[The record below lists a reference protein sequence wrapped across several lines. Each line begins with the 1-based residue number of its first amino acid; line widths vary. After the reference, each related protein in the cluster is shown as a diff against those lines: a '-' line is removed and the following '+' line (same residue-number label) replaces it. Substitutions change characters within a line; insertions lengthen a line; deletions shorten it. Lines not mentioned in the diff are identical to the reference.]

1 MDERGVSLQKCQCK
15 YKCRHSSLGYQYV
28 SRRTYYQHLCR
39 ERDGH
44 LHPSVTKESFQQ
56 NHSDA
61 LPSVE
66 AANYSN
72 TLPSVEAAN
81 CSNTLPSVEVV
92 VESTPSNQAQRRFW
106 CNCRAYCYG
115 SRFVAP
121 STYKRHQEANAKYQS
136 LCSTFGLQ
144 SLDIPSSLNLE
155 NDLLLPSPTCCE
167 TSNDPC
173 SLYDENDSVP
183 LVDPV
188 CEEHITAD
196 PIYEEHNLTE
206 PVHVNKSYIE
216 ETLNGDHEQDHN
228 EDIQLND
235 KILQKIIEM
244 QALWDEHQVSIE
256 FQDRML
262 KLLFDKKSNKNSE
275 SLSTLLVQLSPSW
288 DGSLGGISVP
298 TSWTQL
304 NTLYRSLGMVDKE
317 RYLICM
323 GSKNNAHSP
332 ILYEPIAEDSYVGN
346 VVLCRCEGQKKKGK
360 RLKRDCLK
368 CCETC
373 TKCKLPRKEMISFD
387 YLSIEK
393 QLQLISTSRSV
404 CHELLTMW
412 RHRERWLDTEGTYVV
427 PTEIHEFWDGA
438 KCREFQDFWNPTSS
452 FELPVIC
459 EHCGYA
465 YKAWPS
471 SLALEELS
479 KNLKG
484 DRYEFTCKS
493 CRRLTK
499 SSRKFCQGDPRNFG
513 LLLHWDGFQSSK
525 TTQRNYGVV
534 EIRVLNSGKD
544 SFLQPLPI
552 LFIPFS
558 CKKIIGSSGDLFHVF
573 LQPLVRELE
582 RLFVKGFDLTFNY
595 SPSLIDLALPSSKKT
610 TARAMLMV
618 VTGDHP
624 AQCKIGLFKDGGQH
638 FCRRDKAIASLDS
651 SNPSFVG
658 RYIYDKTRL
667 QCRYPPPKRTMAEMQ
682 KALYLSV
689 KTTSQSQHDDIL
701 KNAGLSGKSSLW
713 RLNDLYGFDLSL
725 DLVYDT
731 MHILSLNIFQK
742 HISLLM
748 RNSSSEMKRK
758 IDDITARALSCVPP
772 ALRYGRWPRY
782 PSKYHESYKAEENQ
796 KFIQWCLPFVL
807 CEVDGLPSDIQDLG
821 LLLIDIAHLFFNYT
835 RDHGWT
841 NKTIEVARTLLS
853 SWRVRSEEAFGAN
866 SSPLEH
872 VAGSGEILD
881 DVLRHGNHDVIWCF
895 LYERLVS
902 TYVNIK
908 SNNKESEISF
918 TNFHRRRLLTWILAQ
933 IHKDKD
939 DLLPHQRLYKELHLA
954 LIAPAGYVVD
964 SLLQHECQA
973 WHKHGILKVSS
984 VLKAKD
990 LWSALLSN
998 EIDYPCGDSVFDK
1011 GIIIGPK
1018 RQKWRELSRAEQR
1031 FLSQRECRSTHVQEH
1046 NKIWYNGEV
1055 FKGGDMVIVKS
1066 DNYIPGSFSV
1076 GEWKARIKYFFSAQC
1091 GAKLMLFFAADYY
1104 KQSILVEEE
1113 SERLNVEPI
1122 TGMSVLQQT
1131 PMPFTWDC
1139 IREVNSLLHKFIP
1152 WSFENSII
1160 AYEIKDL
1167 SVRKRLLDVGSVG
1180 CVPPWVEEMDI
1191 VQIKEYDD
1199 HDSSTHTFAYA
1210 VVREVDVKRRK
1221 VRLTRLLQM
1230 QSSAQLWKAG
1240 VEDLDWQDTSLCVA
1254 CSMAQNG
1261 RPAPSYADIFCP
1273 PEPKLRDPGRLYGKK
1288 LLEVYYKDHYPAF
1301 LQNYRDVRKWF
1312 KDYPFVSD
1320 LRHNLE
1326 EQGKIKALIEEKK
1339 GNLAKFE
1346 FQDAAYTWASDD
1358 IYQFVISYAQSQRKY
1373 DKKKC
1378 SKPVFLASN
1387 ASQGEHDPKNGN
1399 LNLNVVM
1406 IEEES
1411 HSGSEHERTPTTMN
1425 LENLDSEL
1433 ENNLEH
1439 QSFVSLL
1446 TSGNLKRVR
1455 AIPQSPKMGMASQLV
1470 SKLTSAPLQVLQQD
1484 GESTRKSKRE
1494 RKMSAKLRNSVTG
1507 KKPRLLSRKKKR
1519 QDIDNLNEDTTMRFV
1534 EHVNG
1539 ENSSYL
1545 SNDTI
1550 HDRVSLLT
1558 VEEKETI
1565 LLKYFDL
1572 QTIEDMCQSFGKSV
1586 LKPEFRKTILAF
1598 DIFEKWRVDAVS
1610 PLAATSQGKCYIL
1623 TAVDYLSQWGE
1634 AKATKKITAKD
1645 VVKFVYEDICC
1656 KFGVPLELL
1665 SDQGPGFRADLL
1677 DYLCEKM
1684 KITRRLTPPYYP
1696 QCKGLIER
1704 FNGAFV

>member
-1 MDERGVSLQKCQCK
+1 
-15 YKCRHSSLGYQYV
+15 
-28 SRRTYYQHLCR
+28 
-39 ERDGH
+39 
-44 LHPSVTKESFQQ
+44 
-56 NHSDA
+56 
-61 LPSVE
+61 
-66 AANYSN
+66 
-72 TLPSVEAAN
+72 
-81 CSNTLPSVEVV
+81 
-92 VESTPSNQAQRRFW
+92 
-106 CNCRAYCYG
+106 
-115 SRFVAP
+115 
-121 STYKRHQEANAKYQS
+121 
-136 LCSTFGLQ
+136 
-144 SLDIPSSLNLE
+144 
-155 NDLLLPSPTCCE
+155 
-167 TSNDPC
+167 
-173 SLYDENDSVP
+173 
-183 LVDPV
+183 
-188 CEEHITAD
+188 
-196 PIYEEHNLTE
+196 
-206 PVHVNKSYIE
+206 
-216 ETLNGDHEQDHN
+216 
-228 EDIQLND
+228 
-235 KILQKIIEM
+235 
-244 QALWDEHQVSIE
+244 
-256 FQDRML
+256 
-262 KLLFDKKSNKNSE
+262 
-275 SLSTLLVQLSPSW
+275 
-288 DGSLGGISVP
+288 
-298 TSWTQL
+298 
-304 NTLYRSLGMVDKE
+304 
-317 RYLICM
+317 
-323 GSKNNAHSP
+323 
-332 ILYEPIAEDSYVGN
+332 
-346 VVLCRCEGQKKKGK
+346 
-360 RLKRDCLK
+360 
-368 CCETC
+368 
-373 TKCKLPRKEMISFD
+373 
-387 YLSIEK
+387 
-393 QLQLISTSRSV
+393 
-404 CHELLTMW
+404 
-412 RHRERWLDTEGTYVV
+412 
-427 PTEIHEFWDGA
+427 
-438 KCREFQDFWNPTSS
+438 
-452 FELPVIC
+452 
-459 EHCGYA
+459 
-465 YKAWPS
+465 
-471 SLALEELS
+471 
-479 KNLKG
+479 
-484 DRYEFTCKS
+484 
-493 CRRLTK
+493 
-499 SSRKFCQGDPRNFG
+499 
-513 LLLHWDGFQSSK
+513 
-525 TTQRNYGVV
+525 
-534 EIRVLNSGKD
+534 
-544 SFLQPLPI
+544 
-552 LFIPFS
+552 
-558 CKKIIGSSGDLFHVF
+558 
-573 LQPLVRELE
+573 
-582 RLFVKGFDLTFNY
+582 
-595 SPSLIDLALPSSKKT
+595 
-610 TARAMLMV
+610 MLMV

-638 FCRRDKAIASLDS
+638 FCRLDKAIASLDS

-658 RYIYDKTRL
+658 RYIYDKTCL

-682 KALYLSV
+682 KALSLSV
-689 KTTSQSQHDDIL
+689 KTTSQSQPDDIL

-742 HISLLM
+742 YISLLM

-772 ALRYGRWPRY
+772 TLRYGRWPRY

-796 KFIQWCLPFVL
+796 EFIQWCLPFVL

-1131 PMPFTWDC
+1131 PMPFTWNC

-1167 SVRKRLLDVGSVG
+1167 SVRKRLLDVGFVG

-1199 HDSSTHTFAYA
+1199 RDSSTHTFAYA
-1210 VVREVDVKRRK
+1210 VVREVDVERRK

-1254 CSMAQNG
+1254 
-1261 RPAPSYADIFCP
+1261 
-1273 PEPKLRDPGRLYGKK
+1273 
-1288 LLEVYYKDHYPAF
+1288 
-1301 LQNYRDVRKWF
+1301 
-1312 KDYPFVSD
+1312 
-1320 LRHNLE
+1320 
-1326 EQGKIKALIEEKK
+1326 
-1339 GNLAKFE
+1339 
-1346 FQDAAYTWASDD
+1346 
-1358 IYQFVISYAQSQRKY
+1358 
-1373 DKKKC
+1373 
-1378 SKPVFLASN
+1378 VFLTSN

-1399 LNLNVVM
+1399 LDLNVAM

-1446 TSGNLKRVR
+1446 ISGNLKRVR

-1470 SKLTSAPLQVLQQD
+1470 SKPTSAPLQVLQQD

-1519 QDIDNLNEDTTMRFV
+1519 QCPEPDKLAAPEARQPKPVPVRAITRNTVVIEELPNDPPAQSKLNPQAKEWNQQRSTWKEKGKAKEYDEWKEQRELATKIIEKLEKKKPKVCECSEARAIHRIPVAEALLLDTQNTGAPIKAMDSS
-1534 EHVNG
+1534 
-1539 ENSSYL
+1539 ENSSSFGNEQDEIEGQQFPKNFME
-1545 SNDTI
+1545 SNVEE
-1550 HDRVSLLT
+1550 RSVSLNGLT
-1558 VEEKETI
+1558 KDTVITSRSEQQGSTSIVDRDSTLPTDTGQAEEE
-1565 LLKYFDL
+1565 
-1572 QTIEDMCQSFGKSV
+1572 
-1586 LKPEFRKTILAF
+1586 
-1598 DIFEKWRVDAVS
+1598 
-1610 PLAATSQGKCYIL
+1610 
-1623 TAVDYLSQWGE
+1623 QWH
-1634 AKATKKITAKD
+1634 
-1645 VVKFVYEDICC
+1645 
-1656 KFGVPLELL
+1656 
-1665 SDQGPGFRADLL
+1665 Q
-1677 DYLCEKM
+1677 
-1684 KITRRLTPPYYP
+1684 
-1696 QCKGLIER
+1696 
-1704 FNGAFV
+1704 

>member
-92 VESTPSNQAQRRFW
+92 VESTPSNQAQQRFW

-115 SRFVAP
+115 GRFVAP

-206 PVHVNKSYIE
+206 PMHVNKSYIE

-288 DGSLGGISVP
+288 DGSLG
-298 TSWTQL
+298 
-304 NTLYRSLGMVDKE
+304 
-317 RYLICM
+317 
-323 GSKNNAHSP
+323 
-332 ILYEPIAEDSYVGN
+332 
-346 VVLCRCEGQKKKGK
+346 
-360 RLKRDCLK
+360 
-368 CCETC
+368 
-373 TKCKLPRKEMISFD
+373 
-387 YLSIEK
+387 
-393 QLQLISTSRSV
+393 
-404 CHELLTMW
+404 
-412 RHRERWLDTEGTYVV
+412 
-427 PTEIHEFWDGA
+427 
-438 KCREFQDFWNPTSS
+438 
-452 FELPVIC
+452 VIC

-525 TTQRNYGVV
+525 TTQRNCGVV

-682 KALYLSV
+682 KALSLSV
-689 KTTSQSQHDDIL
+689 KTTSQSQRDDIL

-1210 VVREVDVKRRK
+1210 VVREVDVERRK

-1240 VEDLDWQDTSLCVA
+1240 VKDLDWQDTSLCVA

-1358 IYQFVISYAQSQRKY
+1358 IYQFVISYAQLQRKY

-1399 LNLNVVM
+1399 LDLNVVM

-1519 QDIDNLNEDTTMRFV
+1519 QMSAKLRNSVTGKKPRLLSRKKKRQDIDNLNEDTTMRFV

-1550 HDRVSLLT
+1550 HDRGAGESSCMV
-1558 VEEKETI
+1558 KEITALEI
-1565 LLKYFDL
+1565 NDALVV
-1572 QTIEDMCQSFGKSV
+1572 QSF
-1586 LKPEFRKTILAF
+1586 L
-1598 DIFEKWRVDAVS
+1598 DACMS
-1610 PLAATSQGKCYIL
+1610 KQIIEL
-1623 TAVDYLSQWGE
+1623 
-1634 AKATKKITAKD
+1634 
-1645 VVKFVYEDICC
+1645 VV
-1656 KFGVPLELL
+1656 
-1665 SDQGPGFRADLL
+1665 
-1677 DYLCEKM
+1677 
-1684 KITRRLTPPYYP
+1684 
-1696 QCKGLIER
+1696 
-1704 FNGAFV
+1704 